1 MYFFRIVLAARR
13 KAHTS
18 EFKLKVVTRAEATGN
33 RAAARE
39 FGISES
45 SVREWR
51 KMKSELEKM
60 SPQKCARRGAS
71 AKWPELE
78 NELKEWILARR
89 KQDLPVSTLEVQI
102 KAKLLATEN
111 DIANFKGSPS
121 WISKLLKR
129 NSLSIRTVKTRNQK
143 NISTED
149 QQLPDDWQQKVAHF
163 RECVSREMSEL
174 GLTSAEVVNMD
185 EIPMSFNIL
194 SRNSS
199 DKDIFASKRL
209 CFTVILACTG
219 NGGKLKPMV
228 IFKGATMPRQKMPTI
243 VASTCNE
250 KGWVDGD
257 LIKYWV
263 DKCFSTRPGVFSSK
277 RSLLVVDSMVIHK
290 KETFQNYI
298 GKVGAHVAIIP
309 NGLTSKLQPLNIAVS
324 RPFKA
329 HLKRGLEE
337 WMKSEPNSS
346 GCSKSTCP
354 QVCKLVA
361 SAWDSITAEMICSGF
376 EEARICQCDGLYA
389 NVVVKTADKEEDDI
403 LPEVTK
409 ELFQEVQECFDEC
422 IECSSDFEGF
432 DAGSDDEDDN

>member
-1 MYFFRIVLAARR
+1 M
-13 KAHTS
+13 
-18 EFKLKVVTRAEATGN
+18 GN

-60 SPQKCARRGAS
+60 NPQKCARRGAT
-71 AKWPELE
+71 AKWPQLE
-78 NELKEWILARR
+78 SDLKEWILMRR
-89 KQDLPVSTLEVQI
+89 KQDQPVSTLEVQI
-102 KAKLLATEN
+102 KAKLLANEN

-129 NSLSIRTVKTRNQK
+129 NSLSIRTVRTRNQK

-149 QQLPDDWQQKVAHF
+149 QQLPDDWVQKVSYF
-163 RECVSREMSEL
+163 RESVSKEMSEL
-174 GLTSAEVVNMD
+174 GLTSADVINMD

-194 SRNSS
+194 SRNSP
-199 DKDIFASKRL
+199 DNEIVVFGSKRL

-219 NGGKLKPMV
+219 VGGKLKPMV

-243 VASTCNE
+243 VAATCND

-263 DKCFSTRPGVFSSK
+263 DKCFSTRPGVFFSK
-277 RSLLVVDSMVIHK
+277 KSLLIVDSMVIHK

-298 GKVGAHVAIIP
+298 GKTGAHVAVIP
-309 NGLTSKLQPLNIAVS
+309 NGLTSKLQPLSIAVS

-329 HLKRGLEE
+329 HLRKGLEQ
-337 WMKSEPNSS
+337 WMKSEPKSS
-346 GCSKSTCP
+346 GCLKSTCP

-361 SAWDSITAEMICSGF
+361 SAWDAITSEMICSGF
-376 EEARICQCDGLYA
+376 KEAGINQCNGNFLGTDI
-389 NVVVKTADKEEDDI
+389 VVKTTDGKEAD
-403 LPEVTK
+403 VVSNTTK
-409 ELFQEVQECFDEC
+409 ELFREANECFDEC
-422 IECSSDFEGF
+422 VECSSDFEGF
-432 DAGSDDEDDN
+432 DAASDEDDE